1 MLRTNGVSMNLKT
14 RKIIAKEILIL
25 AAIALLSLIVKIAAA
40 SLLMFSLPYA
50 IPFEILVA
58 VRAVVWA
65 VRTMREPDEKGS
77 K

>member
-1 MLRTNGVSMNLKT
+1 MNLKT

-40 SLLMFSLPYA
+40 SLVAFSLPYA
-50 IPFEILVA
+50 IPFWILVA

-65 VRTMREPDEKGS
+65 VRTIREPDEEAIAEGK
-77 K
+77 